1 MRPADWLDGWRN
13 ASAFR
18 ILKHAVKITEIQ
30 PIQESVNGVTTTVQ
44 SQFINNPSLW
54 IYRDPNRLFGLRGIR
69 PTEVNGSLYD
79 VNENMHV
86 PMPTSQ
92 QMGMLKRCQVD
103 LGNDSTH
110 SIIDTANQPLGT
122 LITEVNGMLEIS
134 KIKAGQSF
142 SYDSTYDSAKCRWY
156 PLGRFNTTELKDVA
170 FANRF
175 MPRQAP
181 TTTGSI
187 DANYAT
193 LVNHNFLDETK
204 PLMIKIEDYHS
215 EQGSIKII
223 AKIKVTYSC
232 EIEYQ
237 TKIDCGFNALQIQ
250 GQAEQLS
257 QTETNWHASAV
268 PEEYFNFNRPRLLT
282 MYGVGLSYNHS
293 EQTLQVEDNP
303 QRMEPPRLPQVNIA
317 ESLSSQLAQY
327 FDPDTT
333 PATNNAQIETTI
345 HDPAT
350 STPKK
355 IPFRY
360 KRKSQPPKP
369 TPTGAKRLRTKSY
382 GDSSILVDSTGT
394 PIFPNYY
401 RVNTDTGTI
410 AADTDLD
417 ETTTTQ
423 VIRGQ
428 QNARDQNKDNDPLD
442 DPSGLWKPRTIYG
455 ASDSE

>member
-1 MRPADWLDGWRN
+1 MWMGNHKCKQAASNDTATKTRETDRPSVSLVVIPSR
-13 ASAFR
+13 
-18 ILKHAVKITEIQ
+18 KHY
-30 PIQESVNGVTTTVQ
+30 SCH
-44 SQFINNPSLW
+44 
-54 IYRDPNRLFGLRGIR
+54 NRGL
-69 PTEVNGSLYD
+69 
-79 VNENMHV
+79 
-86 PMPTSQ
+86 
-92 QMGMLKRCQVD
+92 
-103 LGNDSTH
+103 
-110 SIIDTANQPLGT
+110 IDTGT
-122 LITEVNGMLEIS
+122 TISCTSLAFLKKLDINCTSLKPSDISHITG
-134 KIKAGQSF
+134 
-142 SYDSTYDSAKCRWY
+142 D
-156 PLGRFNTTELKDVA
+156 TTELKDVA
-170 FANRF
+170 FANKF

-181 TTTGSI
+181 TTTGNI
-187 DANYAT
+187 EANYAT

-204 PLMIKIEDYHS
+204 PIIIKTEDYHS
-215 EQGSIKII
+215 EQGAIKII
-223 AKIKVTYSC
+223 AKIKVTYSS

-250 GQAEQLS
+250 GQSEQLS

-282 MYGVGLSYNHS
+282 MYGVGLSYNHN
-293 EQTLQVEDNP
+293 EETLQVEDNP

-317 ESLSSQLAQY
+317 SSLSEQLAEH

-333 PATNNAQIETTI
+333 PATNNALTTAQI
-345 HDPAT
+345 HDPRT
-350 STPKK
+350 STPKTV
-355 IPFRY
+355 PFRY

-369 TPTGAKRLRTKSY
+369 TSARAKRLKTKSY

-401 RVNTDTGTI
+401 RVNSETGTI

-423 VIRGQ
+423 VISGE